1 MAKVLDTDIGPQLTG
16 AVHLRTLECGDEV
29 VKLGLVWRVI
39 ENVLLAPRAGV
50 RLQNRA
56 GDRRRPEFHGRP
68 GGWGSEMS
76 KPPPMSRSN
85 KAGFVLLVVLV
96 IAAVAACPHRKNPA
110 PQPTPS
116 PSTASMRTAVQ
127 R

>member
-56 GDRRRPEFHGRP
+56 GERRSIVDDQNSMVDRVVGGRR
-68 GGWGSEMS
+68 
-76 KPPPMSRSN
+76 
-85 KAGFVLLVVLV
+85 
-96 IAAVAACPHRKNPA
+96 
-110 PQPTPS
+110 
-116 PSTASMRTAVQ
+116 
-127 R
+127 